1 MRNRLVK
8 YLARYKR
15 RYVIGFVLLIG
26 ASFLV
31 MVPPIIVREAID
43 SIDAGTTRA
52 RLAEYAAMMI
62 GLAFVEGTIRFVGR
76 SLISGT
82 SRFVEYDIRNDVVAH
97 LMTLDQAYYT
107 SAHTGDLMARC
118 TNDIQRVRELCGP
131 ATMEIIRAITMMIAG
146 FLFMLAVDVQLA
158 FIALA
163 YFPILALIIV
173 KFRGAMELR
182 YRLVSDQFGQLS
194 NHVQENVSGIR
205 SVKAYA
211 QEQSQTASFAAQ
223 NKELMRRTMN
233 WALYLGSFWP
243 MMTFAAGASI
253 ALVVWF
259 GGKDAVAGRISVGEF
274 VQFMSYLAILTSP
287 LQALGWTASMFQ
299 QGLAATRRINE
310 IFELKPGI
318 VDPEAP
324 EPALQAKGA
333 VEFRNVTFGYNGAP
347 VLQDLNLKIPAGK
360 TAAIVGATGA
370 GKTTLVNLL
379 VRLYDPWEGQVLIDG
394 VDVRQMNLADL
405 RETVGFVP
413 QETFLFSESLRE
425 NVAMSRDDALEHEI
439 DYAVTTS
446 RLVND
451 LDQLTFG
458 FDTVLGERGVTLSGG
473 QKQRAALARA
483 LLKASPVVV
492 LDDALSH
499 VDTHTEEEILDGLT
513 HWVKDRTTI
522 LIAHRTSTLHAADF
536 IVVLDEGRIAE
547 TGTHEELIAHNG
559 VYARLHRRQLL
570 TEQIEEGA
578 EAS

>member
-8 YLARYKR
+8 YLARYKW
-15 RYVIGFVLLIG
+15 RYIIGFVLLIG

-43 SIDAGTTRA
+43 SIDGGTSRSH
-52 RLAEYAAMMI
+52 LAELAGLMI
-62 GLAFVEGTIRFVGR
+62 GLAFIEGTVRFVGR

-82 SRFVEYDIRNDVVAH
+82 SRYVEYDIRNDVVAH

-107 SAHTGDLMARC
+107 TAHTGDLMARC
-118 TNDIQRVRELCGP
+118 TNDVQRVRELCGP

-163 YFPILALIIV
+163 YFPILAVIIV

-182 YRLVSDQFGQLS
+182 YRRVSDQFGQLS

-211 QEQSQTASFAAQ
+211 QEQSQTASFASQ
-223 NKELMRRTMN
+223 NKELMRRTMT

-259 GGKDAVAGRISVGEF
+259 GGKDAVSGRISVGEF

-310 IFELKPGI
+310 IFDLKPGI
-318 VDPEAP
+318 ADPEAP
-324 EPALQAKGA
+324 EPALRAKGA
-333 VEFRNVTFGYNGAP
+333 IEFRNVTFGYDGAP

-360 TAAIVGATGA
+360 TAAIVGSTGA

-413 QETFLFSESLRE
+413 QETFLFSESLRD
-425 NVAMSRDDALEHEI
+425 NVAMSRDDALDHEI

-458 FDTVLGERGVTLSGG
+458 FETVLGERGVTLSGG

-536 IVVLDEGRIAE
+536 IVVLDEGRVAE
-547 TGTHEELIAHNG
+547 TGTHDELIAHNG

>member
-1 MRNRLVK
+1 LRNRLVK

-62 GLAFVEGTIRFVGR
+62 GLAFVEGTVRFVGR

-82 SRFVEYDIRNDVVAH
+82 SRYVEYDIRNDVVAH

-163 YFPILALIIV
+163 YFPILAVIIV

-439 DYAVTTS
+439 DYAITTS

-547 TGTHEELIAHNG
+547 TGTHEELVAHNG

>member
-1 MRNRLVK
+1 LNRLATYV
-8 YLARYKR
+8 ARYKW
-15 RYVIGFVLLIG
+15 RYIIGFVLLIA

-31 MVPPIIVREAID
+31 MVPPIVVREAID
-43 SIDAGTTRA
+43 SIDAGTTRTH
-52 RLAEYAAMMI
+52 LAEFATLMI
-62 GLAFVEGTIRFVGR
+62 GLALIEGTVRFVGR
-76 SLISGT
+76 TLISGT
-82 SRFVEYDIRNDVVAH
+82 SRYVEYDIRNDVVAH

-118 TNDIQRVRELCGP
+118 TNDIQRVRDLCGP
-131 ATMEIIRAITMMIAG
+131 ATMEILRAITMMIAG
-146 FLFMLAVDVQLA
+146 FIFMLTVDVRLA
-158 FIALA
+158 IIALA
-163 YFPILALIIV
+163 YFPVLAVVIV

-182 YRLVSDQFGQLS
+182 YRRVSEQFGQLS

-211 QEQSQTASFAAQ
+211 QEQSQTASFTTQ
-223 NKELMRRTMN
+223 NRELMRRMMN
-233 WALYLGSFWP
+233 WALYLGAFWP
-243 MMTFAAGASI
+243 MMTFASGASI
-253 ALVVWF
+253 ALVLWF
-259 GGKDAVAGRISVGEF
+259 GGKDAVSGRISVGEF

-299 QGLAATRRINE
+299 QGLAATRRVNE
-310 IFELKPGI
+310 LFDLQPGI
-318 VDPEAP
+318 VDPAAP
-324 EPALQAKGA
+324 ETILQAEGA
-333 VEFRNVTFGYNGAP
+333 VEFRNVTFGYDGAP
-347 VLQDLNLKIPAGK
+347 VLKDLNLTIPAGK
-360 TAAIVGATGA
+360 TAAIVGSTGA

-394 VDVRQMNLADL
+394 VDVRQLNLADL

-425 NVAMSRDDALEHEI
+425 NVAMSRDEADDAEI
-439 DYAVTTS
+439 DYAITTS

-451 LDQLTFG
+451 LEQLTQG

-499 VDTHTEEEILDGLT
+499 VDTHTEEEILSGLT
-513 HWVKDRTTI
+513 HWVKERTTI
-522 LIAHRTSTLHAADF
+522 LIAHRTSTLRAADF
-536 IVVLDEGRIAE
+536 IVVLEDGGVAE
-547 TGTHEELIAHNG
+547 TGTHDELIAHNG